1 MGLAYKWKDTVLGGI
16 VNKSK
21 NNKKMSRVNNNSQGR
36 YVYMTKEDGEKIKDF
51 LDLDDNRSKQIMQD
65 AQVLKKA
72 YLSDEVVS
80 KMKEEINEIF
90 EKEYYSYTNRL
101 FEYKSVLE
109 DYKCYLDG
117 IEDRIRDYEKI
128 ALQSNSD
135 LKQYGMVF
143 KQYSEEL
150 ETYNM
155 ALDHYEK
162 KLDEYKIN
170 HEADKAI
177 MDDVEKMVNKN
188 MSLDVLISNEV
199 NRVMEQNNRNM
210 KDFIE
215 GEFTKIAARSIKSR
229 KKIDTMFVVL
239 LTSNII
245 TILGLIALYL
255 FK

>member
-1 MGLAYKWKDTVLGGI
+1 
-16 VNKSK
+16 
-21 NNKKMSRVNNNSQGR
+21 
-36 YVYMTKEDGEKIKDF
+36 
-51 LDLDDNRSKQIMQD
+51 
-65 AQVLKKA
+65 
-72 YLSDEVVS
+72 
-80 KMKEEINEIF
+80 
-90 EKEYYSYTNRL
+90 
-101 FEYKSVLE
+101 
-109 DYKCYLDG
+109 
-117 IEDRIRDYEKI
+117 
-128 ALQSNSD
+128 
-135 LKQYGMVF
+135 MVF